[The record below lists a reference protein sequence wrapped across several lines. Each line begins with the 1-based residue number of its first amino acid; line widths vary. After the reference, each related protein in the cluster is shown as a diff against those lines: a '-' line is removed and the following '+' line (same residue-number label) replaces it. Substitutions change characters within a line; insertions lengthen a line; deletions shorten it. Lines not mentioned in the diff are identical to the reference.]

1 MAQATTGLGGD
12 VNILEAMEM
21 FKSVPDQVLPKYAQD
36 PKLAIFAAAE
46 MARREDMRKRY
57 AQKAQKPTQPVIAQ
71 LAQSIAPSM
80 PQMPPGMN
88 NPQEA
93 PPMQAP
99 SSEGGLGSI
108 MPEQRMAQGGPVAFQ
123 VGGLMMAD
131 PRSGM
136 YQAQGSST
144 EDLRRKLA
152 EIEAKMQQPGLPGQA
167 QAILATEAAKIRSQ
181 LEPAK
186 PAAPQKQEQ
195 PAPQQAQAPL
205 AIPAQPQA
213 GAAPMGLQSIIK
225 LGKEAMAQTGVQPIQ
240 VAEPYET
247 ANRAEQLYKERQGR
261 FKDEI
266 SPLMEK
272 IQEFYG
278 KQPSQADINKA
289 ANRQIA
295 LGLMSSRRR
304 DLAGGLAEGLQAGEQ
319 TKKTMAAENRA
330 MQQAMLQAQL
340 SHAKYQ
346 DAIRRGDYDAA
357 EKAARDERTL
367 SLQIQQ
373 LRQQQ
378 AMIPY
383 EMGMGL
389 ARLMTPKGGAEGQKG
404 AFTQAQAAS
413 VREKALE
420 RAAPEIAKLEQ
431 EYEDK
436 AKSILGFGGWEKSWR
451 EGPKGQ
457 ELERKKAAI
466 VNKYISMLAP
476 ELGGITAP
484 SAADVQRYYQLGAQ

>member
-93 PPMQAP
+93 QPMQAP
-99 SSEGGLGSI
+99 APESGLGSI

-123 VGGLMMAD
+123 TGGFMMAD

-136 YQAQGSST
+136 YQSQGSNT
-144 EDLRRKLA
+144 EDLKRKLA

-167 QAILATEAAKIRSQ
+167 QAILATEAAKIRNQ

-186 PAAPQKQEQ
+186 PAEAAKPEQ
-195 PAPQQAQAPL
+195 PAPQKAAAPL
-205 AIPAQPQA
+205 AIPPQPQA
-213 GAAPMGLQSIIK
+213 GGAPMGLQSIIK
-225 LGKEAMAQTGVQPIQ
+225 LGKDAMAQTGMQPVQVPE
-240 VAEPYET
+240 AYET
-247 ANRAEQLYKERQGR
+247 AGRAEQLYKERQGR
-261 FKDEI
+261 FKDEL
-266 SPLMEK
+266 SPLMDK
-272 IQEFYG
+272 LQEFYS
-278 KQPSQADINKA
+278 KQPTQADIDKA

-295 LGLMSSRRR
+295 LGLMSSKRR

-319 TKKTMAAENRA
+319 TKKSMAAENRA
-330 MQQAMLQAQL
+330 MEQASLQAQL
-340 SHAKYQ
+340 AHAKYQ

-357 EKAARDERTL
+357 DRAAREERTYG
-367 SLQIQQ
+367 LQVQQ

-389 ARLMTPKGGAEGQKG
+389 ARLMTPKGGDGQKG
-404 AFTQAQAAS
+404 ALTQAQAANI
-413 VREKALE
+413 REKALE
-420 RAAPEIAKLEQ
+420 RAAPEIAKLDQ
-431 EYEDK
+431 EYEAK
-436 AKSILGFGGWEKSWR
+436 AKSIFGFGGWGTNWR
-451 EGPKGQ
+451 EGPKGK
-457 ELERKKAAI
+457 ELEQKKAAI
-466 VNKYISMLAP
+466 VNKYVSMLAP
-476 ELGGITAP
+476 ELGGVTTPGA
-484 SAADVQRYYQLGAQ
+484 SDLQRYYQMGQ